1 MVISFVTDRQQTIEV
16 GSFNELC
23 SQEYLKTLD
32 QRFLKR
38 LQYNIKEVIG
48 NIYKLRNQIRAD
60 IFESINLN

>member
-60 IFESINLN
+60 IFESINFT